1 MEGTQKTTKG
11 MSELMHSLAEDDKKT
26 IENGKI
32 IMTCLDQGIKSF
44 TPDLMFEKFVDN
56 YKLAKQIYGESL
68 VSYLSGYDSR
78 YIEKNIKIPEFQREM
93 QKKIKEKIIDLKAD
107 GFIDKNQTIS
117 EKGIDLAGLVLYTEE
132 IDNLMPKG
140 ILGEKF
146 HKKSY
151 IYGDKTDVKIFKKTD
166 RYRDLAL
173 RTSIKTSIRR
183 GHNNLMV
190 EDLKSFSRE
199 SKGQIYLV
207 YALDSSGSMK
217 GDKISMC
224 KKAGVALAFKA
235 IEEKDKVGLIVFG
248 KEVKQLVM
256 PTDDFM
262 MLLRGI
268 TSISAASETNL
279 VSTIK
284 TSIEMFP
291 ALDVTKHLIILT
303 DALPTIGEDSKKD
316 PEEETINAVN
326 LAVSNGIT
334 ISVIG
339 INLDKKGEKLAKQI
353 VELGKGKLY
362 IVKDAKNVDKIILE
376 DYYSI

>member
-1 MEGTQKTTKG
+1 

-68 VSYLSGYDSR
+68 VSYLSGYDPR

-93 QKKIKEKIIDLKAD
+93 RKKIKEKLIDLKAD

-146 HKKSY
+146 HKKNY
-151 IYGDKTDVKIFKKTD
+151 VYGDKTDVKIFKKTD
-166 RYRDLAL
+166 RYRDIAL
-173 RTSIKTSIRR
+173 RNSIKTSIRR
-183 GHNNLMV
+183 GHDNLRV

-262 MLLRGI
+262 MLLREI
-268 TSISAASETNL
+268 TSINATSETDL
-279 VSTIK
+279 TSTIK

-303 DALPTIGEDSKKD
+303 DALPTIGKD

-339 INLDKKGEKLAKQI
+339 INLDKKGEKLAKTI

-362 IVKDAKNVDKIILE
+362 VVKDAKNVDKIILE
-376 DYYSI
+376 DYYNI